1 MNRKYIKYD
10 NSKSN
15 MDKTIDFYKIINSVV
30 IENIDC
36 REIFDNAVR
45 YGYGK
50 PLDEYSEKSINAI
63 MVNDIRHNC
72 SNYDQ
77 ALKQVYRIH
86 RSDND
91 YAQYKNSV
99 LEKIANAYP
108 FLRDECVKQKRKFD
122 MIKIV
127 TEVG

>member
-1 MNRKYIKYD
+1 MKRGYSNNKVI
-10 NSKSN
+10 KSN
-15 MDKTIDFYKIINSVV
+15 MDKTIDFYTAINSVT
-30 IENIDC
+30 IYDKDY
-36 REIFDNAVR
+36 REIFDNAVKF
-45 YGYGK
+45 GYGD
-50 PLDEYSEKSINAI
+50 PLEEYSEKSINAI

-77 ALKQVYRIH
+77 VLKRIYKIR

-108 FLRDECVKQKRKFD
+108 GLKDECIKQKRKFD
-122 MIKIV
+122 MVNICN
-127 TEVG
+127 